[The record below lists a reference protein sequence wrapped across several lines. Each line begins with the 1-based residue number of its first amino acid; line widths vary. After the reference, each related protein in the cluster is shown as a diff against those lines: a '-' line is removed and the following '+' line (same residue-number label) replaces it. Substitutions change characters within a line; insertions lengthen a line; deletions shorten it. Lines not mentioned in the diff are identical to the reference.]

1 MSKVTNK
8 KESYRTRSSLSNKNL
23 QASKDAMVGRESRSD
38 FSVDINGYFIWNSS
52 HPQKKY
58 KSGKG

>member
-8 KESYRTRSSLSNKNL
+8 KENYRTRSSLSNKNL
-23 QASKDAMVGRESRSD
+23 QAPKNVMTNRESSSD

-52 HPQKKY
+52 LPQKKY
-58 KSGKG
+58 NK

>member
-23 QASKDAMVGRESRSD
+23 QASKDAMVDREPRSD

-52 HPQKKY
+52 HPKKKY
-58 KSGKG
+58 NK